1 MCWCSCIFKLIYMT
15 HHSTAL
21 WRFWELR
28 KHTVTKL
35 NYGNCNKI
43 GHCWIEMLG
52 CYYHQH
58 QQQQTNLNSCQTK
71 MMVVTKSPHWGG
83 VVASQPALIAISRLK
98 YWGKI
103 IRKCWFLFI
112 LTISD
117 KQSKWSHLISDHWP
131 ESSQPTAP
139 PFNTHLAPQYNKHF
153 VLPSFPR
160 HWNYL
165 ETFRL
170 QLYTLQFT
178 LGTST

>member
-1 MCWCSCIFKLIYMT
+1 MCSCIFKLIYMT

-71 MMVVTKSPHWGG
+71 MMVVTKSPHWGI
-83 VVASQPALIAISRLK
+83 VVASQPAFIVCKILRKFFSKMFISFHPHHLRQ
-98 YWGKI
+98 
-103 IRKCWFLFI
+103 
-112 LTISD
+112 TI
-117 KQSKWSHLISDHWP
+117 KVVTPGQWP
-131 ESSQPTAP
+131 VSSQPTAP

-178 LGTST
+178 LGT